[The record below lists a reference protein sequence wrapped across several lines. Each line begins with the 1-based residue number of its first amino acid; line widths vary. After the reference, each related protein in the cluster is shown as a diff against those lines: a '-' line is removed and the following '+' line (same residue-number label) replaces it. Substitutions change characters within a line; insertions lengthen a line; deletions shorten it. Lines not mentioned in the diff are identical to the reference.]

1 MIQRLQSVYL
11 FLTTLLSILFLNG
24 TLLSFIN
31 KSGLTYN
38 LTFLNITKVAE
49 GQAAQNVGTVW
60 PLSIILVLIIV
71 LSVIC
76 ILLYK
81 NRTRQLLFSKILI
94 SLILVLI
101 LIIVYYTYS
110 ITSQY
115 DTTFVPGIKMV
126 IPVLML
132 AFSVLAFRGIKKDD
146 QLVKSYDRL
155 R

>member
-94 SLILVLI
+94 GLILVLI